1 MTLGMSPSDFWEL
14 TPQEFNSVC
23 QTYIRSQPGYVEPIT
38 WEELEAMRKRFPDGP
53 SKKRVH

>member
-1 MTLGMSPSDFWEL
+1 MSPSDFWEL